1 MFCAPKIVLDGTEGV
16 GSRLHVLRS
25 WTRFGRY
32 QGRQIPFSCF
42 GLLDLFRAIPRA
54 SGLDFMLCTLDL
66 ILGCTEGVGS
76 NFHVLRSVTHF
87 RRYGRHRV
95 LFSSFVLLDSF
106 LGGTGGV
113 GSRFHV
119 LRFQI
124 RFRRYR
130 GRRVPFLCFA
140 LPNSFWDVLK
150 APGPVFMFGAHGL
163 IFGSTE
169 GVMFHF
175 HVL

>member
-1 MFCAPKIVLDGTEGV
+1 LACIALPDSFWAVPRALGPIFMFCAPKIVLDGTEGV

-54 SGLDFMLCTLDL
+54 SGLDFMLCAPDL

-106 LGGTGGV
+106 LAVLGASGPVFMFCASRFVFDGTEGV
-113 GSRFHV
+113 GSRFYV
-119 LRFQI
+119 LHSRI
-124 RFRRYR
+124 RFGMY
-130 GRRVPFLCFA
+130 
-140 LPNSFWDVLK
+140 
-150 APGPVFMFGAHGL
+150 
-163 IFGSTE
+163 
-169 GVMFHF
+169 
-175 HVL
+175 